1 MSVAGMFFYML
12 GRVLLGR
19 KNLIIMAHVSQI
31 LTFYTHQYKEKYV

>member
-31 LTFYTHQYKEKYV
+31 LTFYTYKYRGEYA